1 MNARRTCV
9 RVFALFAAGLVAV
22 GTTGCS
28 TDPARGYSF
37 SSTIAGNG
45 RTVRVDIFDN
55 YTFSKG
61 TEVELTEAI
70 IKELQ
75 RSTSLKVARDGAD
88 TSLTG
93 VVRTVDMKQVAR
105 DSVTGLADQIAIKV
119 TVDFEWKDNRTG
131 TVLVGRKNFSAVDTF
146 VPGQGTSEPIEMGR
160 RTANQRL
167 AQQLVAELRTAW

>member
-1 MNARRTCV
+1 MNRLGRALAV
-9 RVFALFAAGLVAV
+9 LAIVGAAFATA
-22 GTTGCS
+22 GCS
-28 TDPARGYSF
+28 TDPSRGYSF
-37 SSTIAGNG
+37 SPTVAGNG

-75 RSTSLKVARDGAD
+75 RSTSLKIAGAGAD

-146 VPGQGTSEPIEMGR
+146 VPGQGTGEPIEMGR

-167 AQQLVAELRTAW
+167 AQELVAELRSAW